1 MAPSI
6 AERPASSIR
15 RGLEVTSTGH
25 RVGMSGLSVKHAG
38 RYAALARLLARHGR
52 SDLLA
57 GAGLDDFSFD
67 DEPPMGDQQK
77 AEAFARDLEEL
88 GPTYIKLG
96 QLLSTRFD
104 LLPGA
109 YTSALA
115 RLQDDAKPFGYD
127 EVEEIIESE
136 LGAQVRHL
144 FAEFEREPLAAAS
157 LGQVHRA
164 TLHSGREVVVKVQ
177 RPGAREIARE
187 DMETL
192 THLAGLADRHTD
204 AGRRYGFEALL
215 AQFRRSLAGEL
226 DYRREARNLLKFRDL
241 TGDYD
246 LLMVPEPVLEHSS
259 SRVLTMERIEGRK
272 VTDVGPLG
280 LLDVDVRPLVDQ
292 LFGCYLNLMLDHG
305 VLHADPHPG
314 NLMLTDDGRLA
325 LLDLGMVS
333 SVSPRL
339 QDRVIKL
346 LLAIG
351 DGDGEEAALV
361 LAGLGH
367 PLPEYDAATFRA
379 EVSHLVSEAAA
390 AGPDLQAGTVLV
402 ELSRVSGAHGL
413 RPPAEMSMIGKALL
427 NLDQATLHLDPDFA
441 PADAIR
447 RHVSDLLS
455 SGLKV
460 SAGGLMAAA
469 IEAKEFT
476 SMLPKRGNRILD
488 NLAEGEFTVRVQAI
502 DEERLHTVL
511 QRVANRMTL
520 GIVIAATVLGAALMM
535 RVPSPHQIL
544 GYPAIAMFCFIFAVL
559 AGAALAIWIVLTD
572 RKVARVERTRP
583 GSGGE
588 GAR

>member
-1 MAPSI
+1 M
-6 AERPASSIR
+6 SS
-15 RGLEVTSTGH
+15 LSTKQ
-25 RVGMSGLSVKHAG
+25 VG
-38 RYAALARLLARHGR
+38 RYAALARLLVRHGR

-57 GAGLDDFSFD
+57 GAGLDDFTFD
-67 DEPPMGDQQK
+67 DDPPMGDEQK

-104 LLPGA
+104 LLPAA

-115 RLQDDAKPFGYD
+115 RLQDDAEPFSFE
-127 EVEEIIESE
+127 EVEEIIEAE
-136 LGAQVRHL
+136 LGAGVRHL

-164 TLHSGREVVVKVQ
+164 TLRSGREVVVKVQ

-192 THLAGLADRHTD
+192 TRLAGLADRHTQ

-226 DYRREARNLLKFRDL
+226 DYRREARNLLKFAEL
-241 TGDYD
+241 TADYD
-246 LLMVPEPVLEHSS
+246 LLVVPEPVLEHSS
-259 SRVLTMERIEGRK
+259 SRVLTMDRIEGRK

-280 LLDVDVRPLVDQ
+280 LLDVDARPMVDQ
-292 LFGCYLNLMLDHG
+292 LFGCYLKLMLDHG

-339 QDRVIKL
+339 QDKVVKL

-361 LAGLGH
+361 LAGMGH
-367 PLPEYDAATFRA
+367 PLAEYDAATFRA

-402 ELSRVSGAHGL
+402 ELSRLSGTHGL

-441 PADAIR
+441 PAEAIR
-447 RHVSDLLS
+447 HHVSDLLA

-460 SAGGLMAAA
+460 SPGGIMAAA

-488 NLAEGEFTVRVQAI
+488 DLAEGDFTIRVRAI

-511 QRVANRMTL
+511 QRLANRVTL
-520 GIVIAATVLGAALMM
+520 GIVIAATVMGAALMM
-535 RVPSPHQIL
+535 RVPSSHQVL
-544 GYPAIAMFCFIFAVL
+544 GYPAIAMFCFTFAVL
-559 AGAALAIWIVLTD
+559 SGVALAVWIVSTD
-572 RKVARVERTRP
+572 RKVARVERSRP

-588 GAR
+588 GVR

>member
-1 MAPSI
+1 M
-6 AERPASSIR
+6 SS
-15 RGLEVTSTGH
+15 LTAKQV
-25 RVGMSGLSVKHAG
+25 G
-38 RYAALARLLARHGR
+38 RYAALARLLVRHGR

-57 GAGLDDFSFD
+57 GAGLDDFTFD
-67 DEPPMGDQQK
+67 DDPPMGDEQK
-77 AEAFARDLEEL
+77 ADAFARDLEEL

-104 LLPGA
+104 LLPAA

-115 RLQDDAKPFGYD
+115 RLQDDAEPFGFE
-127 EVEEIIESE
+127 EVEEIIEAE
-136 LGAQVRHL
+136 LGAGVRHL

-164 TLHSGREVVVKVQ
+164 TLRSGREVVVKVQ

-192 THLAGLADRHTD
+192 TRLAGLADRHTQ

-226 DYRREARNLLKFRDL
+226 DYRREARNLLKFHEL
-241 TGDYD
+241 TADYD
-246 LLMVPEPVLEHSS
+246 LLVVPEPVLEHSS
-259 SRVLTMERIEGRK
+259 SRVLTMTRIEGRK

-280 LLDVDVRPLVDQ
+280 LLDIDARPMVDQ
-292 LFGCYLNLMLDHG
+292 LFGCYLKLMLDHG

-339 QDRVIKL
+339 QDKVVKL

-361 LAGLGH
+361 LAGMGH
-367 PLPEYDAATFRA
+367 PLAEYDAATFRA

-402 ELSRVSGAHGL
+402 ELSRLSGTHGL

-441 PADAIR
+441 PAEAIR
-447 RHVSDLLS
+447 HHVSELLA

-460 SAGGLMAAA
+460 SPGGIMAAA

-488 NLAEGEFTVRVQAI
+488 DLAEGDFTIRVRAI

-511 QRVANRMTL
+511 QRVANRVTL
-520 GIVIAATVLGAALMM
+520 GIVIAAVVMGAALMM
-535 RVPSPHQIL
+535 RVPSPHTVL
-544 GYPAIAMFCFIFAVL
+544 GYPAIAMFCFTFAVL
-559 AGAALAIWIVLTD
+559 AGAALALWIVLTD
-572 RKVARVERTRP
+572 RKVARVERSRP

-588 GAR
+588 GAM